1 MVRGFKSAPERS
13 SVVVVAEELHQSQQ
27 DLPNE
32 HDSQVMFT
40 VSGPD
45 VFSVLDPVFVLGGDL
60 SGSALAVSTHPD
72 ETGHVTINE
81 GQLTPVNM
89 DPAADHTGS
98 RSVAQDTDVWSP

>member
-1 MVRGFKSAPERS
+1 M
-13 SVVVVAEELHQSQQ
+13 VVAEELHQSQQ

>member
-1 MVRGFKSAPERS
+1 M
-13 SVVVVAEELHQSQQ
+13 VVAEELHQSRQ
-27 DLPNE
+27 DLLNDPG
-32 HDSQVMFT
+32 SRVMFT

-60 SGSALAVSTHPD
+60 SGSASALSTHPD
-72 ETGHVTINE
+72 ETGHVTTNG

-98 RSVAQDTDVWSP
+98 RSVAQD